1 VSEAYQAAVGRT
13 QVQENVVTAAQA
25 NALAATLDRD
35 ERLKDGDA
43 LPPGWHWS
51 FFPEAVNLADTGP
64 DGHAKPGTFFPELPL
79 KRRMWAANKM
89 RFRAPIV
96 IGQRATR
103 TMRIASVTP
112 KDGGTG
118 PLIFVVVQIDVA
130 VKGSIATEEEMTYVF
145 RGPPARPEPLRR
157 GEGPPSPNEPAPRK
171 AEPPKDAQWTYT
183 VDPTPVLL
191 FRFSA
196 LTMNSHR
203 IHYDLP
209 YVTQE
214 EGYPGLLVHGP
225 LIHTL
230 LVDGLRR
237 AQPAAKI
244 AAVSVRAASPL
255 YAGTKFTVSGAVN
268 GKSAKLWAVG
278 PSGGI
283 AMSGEVELG

>member
-1 VSEAYQAAVGRT
+1 
-13 QVQENVVTAAQA
+13 
-25 NALAATLDRD
+25 
-35 ERLKDGDA
+35 
-43 LPPGWHWS
+43 
-51 FFPEAVNLADTGP
+51 
-64 DGHAKPGTFFPELPL
+64 
-79 KRRMWAANKM
+79 MWAANKM

-96 IGQRATR
+96 IGERATR

-118 PLIFVVVQIDVA
+118 PLLFVVMQVEVTSKGA
-130 VKGSIATEEEMTYVF
+130 VATEEEMTYVF
-145 RGPPARPEPLRR
+145 RGPP
-157 GEGPPSPNEPAPRK
+157 SPNEPAPRK
-171 AEPPKDAQWTYT
+171 VEPPKDAQWTRT
-183 VDPTPVLL
+183 IDPTAVLL

-237 AQPAAKI
+237 AHPAAKI
-244 AAVSVRAASPL
+244 AVLSVRAASPL
-255 YAGTKFTVSGAVN
+255 YAGTKFTVSGAVD
-268 GKSAKLWAVG
+268 GKSARLWAVG

-283 AMSGEVELG
+283 AMSGDATLV

>member
-1 VSEAYQAAVGRT
+1 VSDAYRSAIGRT
-13 QVQENVVTAAQA
+13 ATQENIVTAAQA

-35 ERLKDGDA
+35 ERFKDGDA

-64 DGHAKPGTFFPELPL
+64 DGHAKPGAFFPELPL

-89 RFRAPIV
+89 RFRAPVV
-96 IGQRATR
+96 IGTRATR

-118 PLIFVVVQIDVA
+118 PLIFVVVQIEVA
-130 VKGSIATEEEMTYVF
+130 NDAGVCIEEEMTYVF
-145 RGPPARPEPLRR
+145 RGPPGA
-157 GEGPPSPNEPAPRK
+157 NEPAPRK
-171 AEPPKDAQWTYT
+171 VEPPRGAQWTFT
-183 VDPTPVLL
+183 IDPTPVLL

-237 AQPAAKI
+237 ARPGVKTG
-244 AAVSVRAASPL
+244 AVSVRAASPL
-255 YAGTKFTVSGAVN
+255 YAGAKFTVSGAVE
-268 GKSAKLWAVG
+268 GESAKLWAVG
-278 PSGGI
+278 PSGGV
-283 AMSGEVELG
+283 AMSGEAALVE

>member
-1 VSEAYQAAVGRT
+1 MNESFQAAVGRT
-13 QVQENVVTAAQA
+13 MVQENVVTAAQA

-35 ERLKDGDA
+35 ERFRDGDA

-64 DGHAKPGTFFPELPL
+64 DGHAKSGVFFPELPL

-96 IGQRATR
+96 IGERATR
-103 TMRIASVTP
+103 TSRIASVAP

-118 PLIFVVVQIDVA
+118 PLIFVTMQVEVSSRSGV
-130 VKGSIATEEEMTYVF
+130 ATEEEMTYVF
-145 RGPPARPEPLRR
+145 RGPPA
-157 GEGPPSPNEPAPRK
+157 PNEPAPRRV
-171 AEPPKDAQWTYT
+171 EPPKDAQWTRT
-183 VDPTPVLL
+183 IDPTPVLL
-191 FRFSA
+191 FRFSG

-237 AQPAAKI
+237 AHPSANI
-244 AAVSVRAASPL
+244 ASVSVRAASPL
-255 YAGTKFTVSGAVN
+255 YAGTKFTVSGAVEK
-268 GKSAKLWAVG
+268 KSARLWAVG

-283 AMSGEVELG
+283 AMSGEAELS

>member
-1 VSEAYQAAVGRT
+1 MTTLETERYQSAVGRVAT
-13 QVQENVVTAAQA
+13 QDNIVTAAQA

-35 ERLKDGDA
+35 ERFKDGDA

-64 DGHAKPGTFFPELPL
+64 DGHARPGTFFPELPL

-89 RFRAPIV
+89 RFHAPIR
-96 IGQRATR
+96 ISERATR

-118 PLIFVVVQIDVA
+118 PLIFVVMQVEVSGRA
-130 VKGSIATEEEMTYVF
+130 GVCTEEEMTYVF
-145 RGPPARPEPLRR
+145 RGPPA
-157 GEGPPSPNEPAPRK
+157 PNEAPPRK
-171 AEPPKDAQWTYT
+171 VEPPAGAQWTRT
-183 VDPTPVLL
+183 IDPTPVLL
-191 FRFSA
+191 FRVSA
-196 LTMNSHR
+196 RTMNSHR

-237 AQPAAKI
+237 ARPEAKI
-244 AAVSVRAASPL
+244 GAVSVRAASPL
-255 YAGTKFTVSGAVN
+255 YAGTKFTVSGAVDGN
-268 GKSAKLWAVG
+268 SAKLWAVT
-278 PSGGI
+278 PAGGV
-283 AMSGEVELG
+283 AMSGEATLLL

>member
-1 VSEAYQAAVGRT
+1 MQSAVGRVVT
-13 QVQENVVTAAQA
+13 QENVVTAAQA

-35 ERLKDGDA
+35 ERFKDGDA

-51 FFPEAVNLADTGP
+51 FFPEAVKISDIGP
-64 DGHAKPGTFFPELPL
+64 DGHARHGTFFPELPL
-79 KRRMWAANKM
+79 KRRMWAANTM
-89 RFRAPIV
+89 RFRAPIRV
-96 IGQRATR
+96 GERATR

-112 KDGGTG
+112 KEGGTG
-118 PLIFVVVQIDVA
+118 PLIFLVMQIEVSGA
-130 VKGSIATEEEMTYVF
+130 SGICTEEEMTYVF
-145 RGPPARPEPLRR
+145 RGPPA
-157 GEGPPSPNEPAPRK
+157 PNEPAPRK
-171 AEPPKDAQWTYT
+171 VEPPAGAQWTRT
-183 VDPTPVLL
+183 IDPTPVLL

-237 AQPAAKI
+237 ARPEAKI
-244 AAVSVRAASPL
+244 ASVSVRAVSPL
-255 YAGTKFTVSGAVN
+255 YAGAKFTVSGAMEGN
-268 GKSAKLWAVG
+268 AARLWAVG
-278 PSGGI
+278 PSGVV
-283 AMSGEVELG
+283 AMSGEAELVP

>member
-1 VSEAYQAAVGRT
+1 VTDDYSAWVGRAQT
-13 QVQENVVTAAQA
+13 QENIVSAAQA

-35 ERLKDGDA
+35 ERFRDGDA

-64 DGHAKPGTFFPELPL
+64 DGHAKPGSFFPVLPL

-89 RFRAPIV
+89 RFRAPIL
-96 IGQRATR
+96 IGETATR
-103 TMRIASVTP
+103 TMRIQSVTP

-118 PLIFVVVQIDVA
+118 PLIFVVALIEVS
-130 VKGSIATEEEMTYVF
+130 GPRGLATEEEMTYVF
-145 RGPPARPEPLRR
+145 RAPPAPDEPKPRQVTPPPARDWQRAID
-157 GEGPPSPNEPAPRK
+157 PS
-171 AEPPKDAQWTYT
+171 
-183 VDPTPVLL
+183 PVLL

-214 EGYPGLLVHGP
+214 ESYPGLLVHGP

-237 AQPAAKI
+237 AEPNARIESVA
-244 AAVSVRAASPL
+244 VRAVSPL
-255 YAGTKFTVSGAVN
+255 YSGERFTVEGAIE
-268 GKSAKLWAVG
+268 GKTAKLWAVG
-278 PSGGI
+278 PSGGV
-283 AMSGEVELG
+283 AMSGEARLA